1 MNSAIVNAS
10 KILPL
15 IRFNEHE
22 IDTARDLIYDRRKFD
37 GDVCTYDPLTEF
49 TTLFEGQDGAV
60 DKAGHFESADRGK
73 A

>member
-15 IRFNEHE
+15 MRFNEHE

-37 GDVCTYDPLTEF
+37 GDVFD
-49 TTLFEGQDGAV
+49 V
-60 DKAGHFESADRGK
+60 RSADRIHDPV
-73 A
+73 